1 MNSQHSNQPL
11 RQQPSRRR
19 DPSLVR
25 EVLRSAFKRY
35 GLDRELERYQF
46 VAHWQEIVGPEIAK
60 RTKPENIRGRNL
72 IVEVADSVWAQEL
85 SFQKRVILNRLRK
98 FIPSGM
104 SVEDIHFRVT
114 GHRQA

>member
-1 MNSQHSNQPL
+1 MNSQHLSQSL
-11 RQQPSRRR
+11 RQRPGLKRG
-19 DPSLVR
+19 PSLVR

-60 RTKPENIRGRNL
+60 RTRPDNIRGKNL
-72 IVEVADSVWAQEL
+72 IVQVADSVWAQEL

-98 FIPSGM
+98 FIPSEV
-104 SVEDIHFRVT
+104 SIEDIHFRVT